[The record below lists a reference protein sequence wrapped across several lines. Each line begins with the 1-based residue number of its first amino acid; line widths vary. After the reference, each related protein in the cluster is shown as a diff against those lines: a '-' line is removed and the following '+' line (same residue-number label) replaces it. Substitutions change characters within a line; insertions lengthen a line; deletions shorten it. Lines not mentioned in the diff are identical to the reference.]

1 MPISLP
7 KWALPAAAAIAFLGL
22 AAILVVA
29 VSRWQASVH
38 QSGYDSGFQAARAEA
53 EAAAR
58 ASAEAALERARER
71 VQRGEEA
78 VQGYIQAAAQ
88 AAARSMRGEIA
99 RYAQGTGGALVC
111 LDADG
116 VRLLRELR
124 AARGQGAHPA
134 ASGDARGA
142 VQPPAPPARDR

>member
-1 MPISLP
+1 MPFSLP
-7 KWALPAAAAIAFLGL
+7 KWALPVVALLAFLL
-22 AAILVVA
+22 LSTALVVA
-29 VSRWQASVH
+29 VNSWQASVH
-38 QSGYDSGFQAARAEA
+38 QSGYDSGYQAAKAEA

-99 RYAQGTGGALVC
+99 RYAQGSGGALVC

-124 AARGQGAHPA
+124 AARSQGGDPA
-134 ASGDARGA
+134 ASGDPRGA
-142 VQPPAPPARDR
+142 LQRPASPARDR